1 MNMQPTLP
9 LDQPAPNI
17 HEVLASLRRLRILAV
32 DVEYT
37 LQETIARQFTR
48 DGIAF
53 AKEFQLGTR
62 NRIDFLLPGGI
73 GVEVKKGKPYAEEVM
88 AQVDRYCRFDQ
99 VTRLVL
105 VVERNVFRYEKSAN
119 GKPVHYIA
127 LNKLWGIAL

>member
-1 MNMQPTLP
+1 MQQTLAVE
-9 LDQPAPNI
+9 QPAHNI
-17 HEVLASLRRLRILAV
+17 HEVLASLRRLRIQSVGL
-32 DVEYT
+32 EYA
-37 LQETIARQFTR
+37 LQTAIAQQFTA

-53 AKEFQLGTR
+53 AREYLLGPR

-73 GVEVKKGKPYAEEVM
+73 GVEVKMGKPASEAVM
-88 AQVDRYCRFDQ
+88 AQVDRYCRFDA